1 MHFEMISDMLLEMLD
16 EKTIKNDPPNSS
28 QEMMRVLPEQVNF
41 HLIVKLC
48 LIKAEFTL
56 NLVSHLGY

>member
-28 QEMMRVLPEQVNF
+28 QEMMRVLPEQVIF
-41 HLIVKLC
+41 KLIAKDG
-48 LIKAEFTL
+48 FGL
-56 NLVSHLGY
+56 NRRFSNTTEK

>member
-28 QEMMRVLPEQVNF
+28 QEMMRVLPEQVIF
-41 HLIVKLC
+41 QLVAKFC
-48 LIKAEFTL
+48 LIKAEVTV
-56 NLVSHLGY
+56 NIVSHLGF